1 MNSTIKEIMN
11 NKNLEINIPK
21 FGKGL
26 MTIFNSYSFIRL
38 SMNYYTYYEIINE
51 SDKNDTILESFI
63 ERFNK
68 IIKYGVIGPVM
79 GETQEKV
86 LKDVVEVRNEV
97 IDLMKGL
104 TCLADIFNIY
114 EYVLN
119 RIEYNYKDSSYIE
132 KLSDA
137 DFTTTVISYI
147 LSDKDNVVMNTKISE
162 TVREL
167 PVRLTK
173 AKFFEM
179 LHTGMLV
186 YKGSEKQSV
195 DDFLYML
202 RTSTMLDIVPS
213 AFNLSED
220 IKDIYEEFK
229 NVDFSNINEE
239 QYTDLSAKLKFA
251 TDFIEDTVN
260 KYMIF
265 AEVLNDAYVIVLSNH
280 YVEELPLE
288 RPACTM
294 IIETLYNR
302 FTKDKLA
309 DDVEVENIFFQL
321 EGKQEAYHRQYSNM
335 LSTLEYLLDSKKEL
349 IGSLVLDT
357 MYNSLEIISKL
368 VSGSIFVE
376 FDTETNSEEADIEYI
391 DSKFEVLRADFT
403 EFFKNNKKPVNR
415 AVMAQVLSA
424 LPIFFNNVDEIKD
437 YIVQSIGQCSDEA
450 EKLACYEIFHSLMEE

>member
-21 FGKGL
+21 FGKSL

-38 SMNYYTYYEIINE
+38 SMNYYTYYEIVSENN
-51 SDKNDTILESFI
+51 NDATLEKFI
-63 ERFNK
+63 EKFNN
-68 IIKYGVIGPVM
+68 IIKYGVINPVM
-79 GETQEKV
+79 GEAQEKV
-86 LKDVVEVRNEV
+86 LKDVIEVRNEV
-97 IDLMKGL
+97 IDIMKGL
-104 TCLADIFNIY
+104 TCLADIFNVY

-119 RIEYNYKDSSYIE
+119 RIEYNYKDSSHIE
-132 KLSDA
+132 KLNDV
-137 DFTTTVISYI
+137 DFTTAVISYI

-213 AFNLSED
+213 AFILSED

-229 NVDFSNINEE
+229 NADFSKLSEE
-239 QYTDLSAKLKFA
+239 KYTDLSAKLKFA
-251 TDFIEDTVN
+251 TNFIEDTVN

-280 YVEELPLE
+280 YVEELPIE
-288 RPACTM
+288 HPACTM

-302 FTKDKLA
+302 FTKDKLE
-309 DDVEVENIFFQL
+309 DDVEVENAFFKL
-321 EGKQEAYHRQYSNM
+321 EGKQEAYHRQYSSM
-335 LSTLEYLLDSKKEL
+335 LSTLDYLLDSKKEL
-349 IGSLVLDT
+349 INSLVLDT
-357 MYNSLEIISKL
+357 MYNSLDIISKL

-376 FDTETNSEEADIEYI
+376 FDTKTNSEEADADYI
-391 DSKFEVLRADFT
+391 DSKFETLRGDFT

-437 YIVQSIGQCSDEA
+437 YIVQSISQCSDEA